1 MTQLLLEKVETI
13 LYDACDNAPFFVQ
26 IDKYNKV
33 IGLLSFVDKNTNN
46 IIPIPDNIEV
56 CAIKNK
62 RKLTNEST
70 NELTNEST
78 NESVYGLPE
87 NKIEKVANK
96 PCFTIITHKHYVVL
110 WENKKILELKP
121 IVGWTLI

>member
-13 LYDACDNAPFFVQ
+13 LYDACDNAPFYVQ

-62 RKLTNEST
+62 RKM
-70 NELTNEST
+70 T